1 MNINTWKIIALFL
14 AIASASSTSSIMGQ
28 NKTKTTEDKD
38 LVIVAN
44 GVSFVMKFVQGGTF
58 RMGSDDNDADYS
70 EQPVHNVTVS
80 SFYMAETEV
89 TQTLWQA
96 VMGSNPSYFSNSTFG
111 VNLPVENVSWND
123 CQAFLRKLN
132 NLTGKNFRLP
142 TEAEW
147 EFAARGGNKSKGC
160 KYAGSNSLDAVAW
173 YANTVKTRGSTSS
186 TGTLWWTP
194 STVRTK
200 QPNELGLYD
209 MTGNVWE
216 YCQDWCGNYVSDSQ
230 VNPQGEP
237 SSPVR
242 ALRGG
247 CYCSNEWACRVQ
259 RRVPSHLDYKNHET
273 GLRLLLPMPSMS
285 YSVETVPN
293 TRLQGNTIH
302 VSDPDGYLSDKAKRD
317 INTTLSAIRD
327 KADVFV
333 VALSSIDDNP
343 DEFATRL
350 GNYWGIGDAKKNN
363 GVLLLFVDSK
373 HSVVIRTG
381 KGMGRLLPDSSCQSI
396 ISQTMIPYFKEGD
409 YEAGICAGVREI
421 AVTIQKNAKQ

>member
-1 MNINTWKIIALFL
+1 MKTFSKIIM
-14 AIASASSTSSIMGQ
+14 AILLMVSFVPYSNGQ
-28 NKTKTTEDKD
+28 TLEDQNLIITVND
-38 LVIVAN
+38 VP
-44 GVSFVMKFVQGGTF
+44 FVMKFVQGGTF
-58 RMGSDDNDADYS
+58 QMGSDDDNADFS
-70 EQPVHNVTVS
+70 EQPVHSVTVS

-89 TQTLWQA
+89 TQPLWQA
-96 VMGSNPSYFSNSTFG
+96 VMGSNPSYFSNSSFG
-111 VNLPVENVSWND
+111 NNLPVENVSWND
-123 CQAFLRKLN
+123 CQAFVRKLN

-160 KYAGSNSLDAVAW
+160 KYAGSNSLEAVAW
-173 YANTVKTRGSTSS
+173 YANTVKARGSSS
-186 TGTLWWTP
+186 PTGTSLLT
-194 STVRTK
+194 TCQVKTK

-216 YCQDWCGNYVSDSQ
+216 YCQDWCGNYVSESQ
-230 VNPQGEP
+230 VNPQGAP

-242 ALRGG
+242 ARRGG
-247 CYCSNEWACRVQ
+247 SYCSNEWACRVQ
-259 RRVPSHLDYKNHET
+259 RRVPGQLDTKDHDT

-293 TRLQGNTIH
+293 SRLQDKTTH
-302 VSDPDGYLSDKAKRD
+302 VSDPDGYLSDKAKHD
-317 INTTLSAIRD
+317 INTTLSAICD

-350 GNYWGIGDAKKNN
+350 GNYWGIGDSKKNN

-381 KGMGRLLPDSSCQSI
+381 EGMGRLLPDSNCQSI
-396 ISQTMIPYFKEGD
+396 INQTMIPFFKKKD
-409 YEAGICAGVREI
+409 FEAGLCAGVHEI
-421 AVTIQKNAKQ
+421 AVTIQKYSKQQ

>member
-1 MNINTWKIIALFL
+1 MKTFSKIIM
-14 AIASASSTSSIMGQ
+14 AILLMVSFVPYSNGQ
-28 NKTKTTEDKD
+28 TLEDQNLIITVND
-38 LVIVAN
+38 VP
-44 GVSFVMKFVQGGTF
+44 FVMKFVQGGTF
-58 RMGSDDNDADYS
+58 QMGSDDDNADFS
-70 EQPVHNVTVS
+70 EQPVHSVTVS

-89 TQTLWQA
+89 TQPLWQA
-96 VMGSNPSYFSNSTFG
+96 VMGSNPSYFSNSSFG
-111 VNLPVENVSWND
+111 NNLPVENVSWND
-123 CQAFLRKLN
+123 CQAFVRKLN

-200 QPNELGLYD
+200 LPNELGLYD

-259 RRVPSHLDYKNHET
+259 RRVPGQLDTKDHDT